1 MLTNLD
7 IQLAVGVVERLLE
20 QSVKATINSNVS
32 LLGKPLLRGDISQSL
47 DSRSWNTPE
56 IEQLN
61 LGQLLTTVLTT
72 CLSLTVSVLLRCMT
86 CSPLSATTSSPW
98 TRAGLRCGLCCL

>member
-1 MLTNLD
+1 MLTDLD
-7 IQLAVGVVERLLE
+7 VQLAVGVVKRLLK

-47 DSRSWNTPE
+47 DPRSWNTPE
-56 IEQLN
+56 IKKLN
-61 LGQLLTTVLTT
+61 LGQLLTTVLTS
-72 CLSLTVSVLLRCMT
+72 CLSLTVGVLLRCMT

-98 TRAGLRCGLCCL
+98 T